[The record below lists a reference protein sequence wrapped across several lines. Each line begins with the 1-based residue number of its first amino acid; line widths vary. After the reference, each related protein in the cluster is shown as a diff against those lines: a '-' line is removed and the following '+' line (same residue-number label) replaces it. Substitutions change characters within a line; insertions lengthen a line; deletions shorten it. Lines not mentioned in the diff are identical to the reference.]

1 MDRIAVT
8 LYFAT
13 LAEATAYTSKCPPLP
28 AGASVAAAPAAAAPA
43 AGGLTMEQMQ
53 AKLKALM
60 DTKGKDVVVKIFAE
74 MNAKKLS
81 DIKAEQY
88 AILDAKI
95 GTAMAAET
103 NLFG

>member
-1 MDRIAVT
+1 
-8 LYFAT
+8 
-13 LAEATAYTSKCPPLP
+13 
-28 AGASVAAAPAAAAPA
+28 
-43 AGGLTMEQMQ
+43 MEQMQ